1 MIFFVLLILQGCTPA
16 SIDAPADAS
25 ATLEPLVLYN
35 WEDDMPQSVLEAFTQ
50 ETGIEVLYVT
60 YESVEEAVAN
70 PRRRGL

>member
-1 MIFFVLLILQGCTPA
+1 MRLPMRLPHSSRV
-16 SIDAPADAS
+16 
-25 ATLEPLVLYN
+25 VLYN

-70 PRRRGL
+70 LRAWRGL